1 MTDSRKVIAWV
12 TRIGAVDSNVIHEI
26 YFSSAARAKY
36 MVRAVSMTLPREL
49 TRPAAEKNR

>member
-26 YFSSAARAKY
+26 YYSCAARPKY
-36 MVRAVSMTLPREL
+36 MVRAISTTLPREL